1 MIRILKTDLFRLF
14 RSKVI
19 WVYPIV
25 IIAAMLIG
33 SLLSVK
39 TDSKSEENNEARG
52 ERVEVDG
59 GFIIK
64 VYVPGEDPNIQGTV
78 YTNDTA
84 EPMNISYKEDDG
96 HEVNVTIQPGET
108 FISDDTGLVK
118 RHVVTNLPELFSSL
132 SDGLLLLFLGI
143 TLVIFATCE
152 TRAGFIK
159 NAAGCAMDRRY
170 MPLSKIIIGIVIL
183 FMYAAEYFVIELAG
197 KFVCG
202 LFTGRSLFI
211 RPGFLD
217 GDAGKFWGFIG
228 ICLLIHIAFIV
239 LTIMIHELIGNRA
252 LGIVFSLI
260 IGGGILENMANG
272 LVYLLNHFFG
282 ILQGFDI
289 NKYLLLKNIERGFY
303 DPAYHS
309 QIMLVMT
316 AIYIAAGTILAMF
329 IAKKKDIR

>member
-19 WVYPIV
+19 LSYPIV
-25 IIAAMLIG
+25 IIAAMVLG
-33 SLLSVK
+33 ALFSVK
-39 TDSKSEENNEARG
+39 TDSQSEEKDEAQVVSVR
-52 ERVEVDG
+52 VDG
-59 GFIIK
+59 GYVVK
-64 VYVPGEDPNIQGTV
+64 DYVPTDDPNLQGHV

-84 EPMNISYKEDDG
+84 EPMNISYTEDDG

-108 FISDDTGLVK
+108 FVSDEKDFVK

-159 NAAGCAMDRRY
+159 NAAGCALDRRY
-170 MPLSKIIIGIVIL
+170 MPLSKMIIGIVIL
-183 FMYAAEYFVIELAG
+183 LMYTVEYFVIQLAG
-197 KFVCG
+197 KFVYG
-202 LFTGRSLFI
+202 LITGRTLFI
-211 RPGFLD
+211 RTGFLD
-217 GDAGKFWGFIG
+217 GDAGKFWGYIG
-228 ICLLIHIAFIV
+228 ICLLIHIAFIA
-239 LTIMIHELIGNRA
+239 LTVMIHELLANRA
-252 LGIVFSLI
+252 IGIVFALL
-260 IGGGILENMANG
+260 IGGGTLESLANAV
-272 LVYLLNHFFG
+272 VYLLNHFFG

-289 NKYLLLKNIERGFY
+289 NKYLLLKNIENGFY
-303 DPAYHS
+303 DEAYHP

-316 AIYIAAGTILAMF
+316 AIYIAAGAVLAMF